1 MKKLHDWTIWS
12 DEKFRRSLALG
23 EEDMS
28 SPEWKCR
35 RGLLKLVA
43 FLFYLSIAV
52 LFAQVEANV
61 VTSTVRARARRLVTG
76 SSRVE
81 CVNAHNRPL
90 SHRIFCLNGC
100 KSSSST
106 SSTPSQ
112 SASASIESPPQP
124 PTVIRAKSVREFVQK
139 CKPNNGNSNQQVRP
153 N

>member
-1 MKKLHDWTIWS
+1 
-12 DEKFRRSLALG
+12 
-23 EEDMS
+23 MS

-43 FLFYLSIAV
+43 FLFYLSLAV

-61 VTSTVRARARRLVTG
+61 VTYSSSSTVRARAKRLITG

-112 SASASIESPPQP
+112 SASASIEPPP

-139 CKPNNGNSNQQVRP
+139 CKPNNGNSNQQVSR

>member
-1 MKKLHDWTIWS
+1 
-12 DEKFRRSLALG
+12 
-23 EEDMS
+23 MS

-35 RGLLKLVA
+35 RGLGLLKLVA
-43 FLFYLSIAV
+43 FLFYLSLGV
-52 LFAQVEANV
+52 LFAHQVEANV
-61 VTSTVRARARRLVTG
+61 VTTTVRGARLRRLVTG

-81 CVNAHNRPL
+81 CVNAQNRPL

-112 SASASIESPPQP
+112 SASASIEPP

-139 CKPNNGNSNQQVRP
+139 CKPNNGNSNQQVSSHFFLL